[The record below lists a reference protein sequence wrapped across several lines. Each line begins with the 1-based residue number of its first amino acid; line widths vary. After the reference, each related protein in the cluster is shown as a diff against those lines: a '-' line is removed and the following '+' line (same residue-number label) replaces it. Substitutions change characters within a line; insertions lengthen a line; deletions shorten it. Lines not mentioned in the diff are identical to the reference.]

1 MTFRLRNIASGEAG
15 TDSTVGI
22 MADLV
27 NASLKRPTVR
37 ILTHRILSKA
47 NLSSRDET
55 AIVRAVYNWIKK
67 NIRYV
72 KDPVGVETIQSP
84 EITLRVRAGDCDDH
98 VVLISSMLKSVG
110 VPVRYS
116 VVGKSRDRFSH
127 INLESFI
134 GDRWTA
140 TDTTIAGPMGRM
152 ASLPVR
158 KVYDLDNNGLGGY
171 SISPGLAGSPD
182 RSGAVKLQDQFGLF
196 KNPLFLI
203 ILGAVA
209 FFIMG
214 KN

>member
-1 MTFRLRNIASGEAG
+1 
-15 TDSTVGI
+15 

-55 AIVRAVYNWIKK
+55 AIVRAVYNWIKR

-171 SISPGLAGSPD
+171 MLAGQQNE
-182 RSGAVKLQDQFGLF
+182 SGAIEPQNQFGIL